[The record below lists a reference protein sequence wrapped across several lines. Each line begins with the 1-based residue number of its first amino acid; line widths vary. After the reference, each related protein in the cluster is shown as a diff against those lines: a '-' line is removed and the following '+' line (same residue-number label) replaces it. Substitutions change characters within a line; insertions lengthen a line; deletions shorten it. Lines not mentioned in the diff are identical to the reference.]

1 MNFSPRYRYV
11 RGKAQKYYVTRGPI
25 KTTVVEESKAVYS
38 KSPKKIKVNI
48 NGKTTDGPDGI
59 YIWKE
64 DNKYK

>member
-1 MNFSPRYRYV
+1 M
-11 RGKAQKYYVTRGPI
+11 TRGPI